1 MSNIISHKT
10 DWQRPK
16 KLRIGI
22 IGLSVHSAAFTEI
35 VNSEK
40 KDPAFVGCKVV
51 ALYQPPV
58 NKDVEFSEKQISDF
72 KYSIKNH
79 GVKLVD
85 SMNAVLKK
93 SDAIMI
99 LTNDGR
105 PHLEEIVAVFKT
117 GKPVYV
123 DKPLAETFQGVKAI
137 FNAAKEYNV
146 PIFSSSAL
154 RYGDGFQSD
163 IQNGKIGKVLG
174 GEAYGPAP
182 IQPAHVD
189 LFWDGIHGVE
199 LLYTIMGSGCQ
210 SVWRVNKD
218 NEDVVFGTWE
228 NGRIGTFRGIRKGKA
243 GFGGR
248 AFGTDGIATMGN
260 FVGYKPL
267 VVEIV
272 KFFRSGISPIKSEE
286 TLELYAFMEAA
297 KRSKDSNGQRIN
309 ISDIL
314 Y

>member
-1 MSNIISHKT
+1 MKVKNK
-10 DWQRPK
+10 K

-35 VNSEK
+35 INSENITPEFE
-40 KDPAFVGCKVV
+40 DCEVV
-51 ALYQPPV
+51 ALYEPPV
-58 NKDVEFSEKQISDF
+58 NKDVEFSEKQISGF
-72 KYSIKNH
+72 KSTVKNH

-85 SMNAVLKK
+85 SIDAVLKK
-93 SDAIMI
+93 SNAIMI

-105 PHLEEIVAVFKT
+105 AHLEEALPVFKA
-117 GKPVYV
+117 GKPVYI
-123 DKPLAETFQGVKAI
+123 DKPLADSFQGVKAI
-137 FNAAKEYNV
+137 FDASEEYNV
-146 PIFSSSAL
+146 PVFTSSAL
-154 RYGDGFQSD
+154 RYGDGLQSD
-163 IQNGKIGKVLG
+163 IQNSKIGKVLG

-182 IQPAHVD
+182 IQKSHVD

-210 SVWRVNKD
+210 SVERVNKD

-228 NGRIGTFRGIRKGKA
+228 NGRIGIFRGLRKGKI

-248 AFGTDGIATMGN
+248 AFGSEGIATMGS
-260 FVGYKPL
+260 FGGYRPL

-272 KFFRSGISPIKSEE
+272 EFFQTGISPVKNEE

-297 KRSKDSNGQRIN
+297 KRSKDSNGRWVN

-314 Y
+314 S

>member
-1 MSNIISHKT
+1 MKVKHK
-10 DWQRPK
+10 K

-35 VNSEK
+35 VNSKNKTPEF
-40 KDPAFVGCKVV
+40 AGCKVV
-51 ALYQPPV
+51 ALYEPPV
-58 NKDVEFSEKQISDF
+58 NKDVEFSDKQITDF
-72 KYSIKNH
+72 KSTVINH

-85 SMNAVLKK
+85 SMTAVLKK

-105 PHLEEIVAVFKT
+105 PHLEEVLPVLKA
-117 GKPVYV
+117 GKPVYI
-123 DKPLAETFQGVKAI
+123 DKPLADTFHGVRAI
-137 FNAAKEYNV
+137 FDASEEYNV
-146 PIFSSSAL
+146 PIFTSSAL

-163 IQNGKIGKVLG
+163 IQNGKIGTVLG

-182 IQPAHVD
+182 IQNSHVD

-210 SVWRVNKD
+210 SVRRVNKD
-218 NEDVVFGTWE
+218 NEDVVFGTWK
-228 NGRIGTFRGIRKGKA
+228 NGRIGTFRGLRKGKI

-248 AFGTDGIATMGN
+248 AFGSDGIATMGS
-260 FVGYKPL
+260 FGGYTPL

-272 KFFRSGISPIKSEE
+272 KFFRSGISPVKNEE

-297 KRSKDSNGQRIN
+297 KRSKDSNGQWIN

-314 Y
+314 S

>member
-1 MSNIISHKT
+1 MTHIISHKT
-10 DWQRPK
+10 TWERPK

-40 KDPAFVGCKVV
+40 TNPVFEGCKVV
-51 ALYQPPV
+51 SLYEPPV
-58 NKDVEFSEKQISDF
+58 NRDVEFSDNQISEF
-72 KYSIKNH
+72 KSTIKNQ
-79 GVKLVD
+79 GVRLVD
-85 SMNAVLKK
+85 SMDAVLKE

-105 PHLEEIVAVFKT
+105 PHLEEILAVLKS

-123 DKPLAETFQGVKAI
+123 DKPLADTFQGVKAI
-137 FNAAKEYNV
+137 FKASEEYNV
-146 PIFSSSAL
+146 PIFTSSAL

-163 IQNGKIGKVLG
+163 IQNGAIGKVLG

-182 IQPAHVD
+182 IQKAHVD

-210 SVWRVNKD
+210 SVRRVNKED
-218 NEDVVFGTWE
+218 EDVVFGTWE
-228 NGRIGTFRGIRKGKA
+228 NGRIGTFRGIRKGKI
-243 GFGGR
+243 GFGGK
-248 AFGTDGIATMGN
+248 AFGSDGIAVMGS
-260 FVGYKPL
+260 FAGYKPL

-272 KFFRSGISPIKSEE
+272 KFLRSGVSPIRKEE

-297 KRSKDSNGQRIN
+297 KRSKESNGQLIV

-314 Y
+314 D

>member
-1 MSNIISHKT
+1 MNKSKEK
-10 DWQRPK
+10 K
-16 KLRIGI
+16 KLHIGI

-35 VNSEK
+35 LNSENK
-40 KDPAFVGCKVV
+40 TPEFDGCRVV
-51 ALYQPPV
+51 ALYEPPV

-72 KYSIKNH
+72 KSTILKH

-105 PHLEEIVAVFKT
+105 PHLEEVLPVFKA

-123 DKPLAETFQGVKAI
+123 DKPLADTFQGVKAI
-137 FNAAKEYNV
+137 FNASVEYKV
-146 PIFSSSAL
+146 PVFTSSAL

-163 IQNGKIGKVLG
+163 IQNGKVGIVLG

-182 IQPAHVD
+182 IQQAHVD

-199 LLYTIMGSGCQ
+199 LLYSIMGSGCQ
-210 SVWRVNKD
+210 SVRRVNKND
-218 NEDVVFGTWE
+218 EDVVFGNWG
-228 NGRIGTFRGIRKGKA
+228 NGKIGTFRGLRKGKIS
-243 GFGGR
+243 FGGR
-248 AFGTDGIATMGN
+248 AFGSDGIATMGS
-260 FVGYKPL
+260 FGGYRPL

-272 KFFRSGISPIKSEE
+272 KFFRSGISPVKNEE
-286 TLELYAFMEAA
+286 TMELYAFMEAA
-297 KRSKDSNGQRIN
+297 KRSKDSDGRWIN
-309 ISDIL
+309 MADIL
-314 Y
+314 DHN